1 MFYLRVLRR
10 QCQEDERKVTHAKGR
25 MARDLRVPNTMPSV
39 YLTQWCTNANPKVSK
54 LQKRGGI
61 RVGAQTCS
69 RNSDGMTCLDITH
82 RLKVDMAA
90 W

>member
-39 YLTQWCTNANPKVSK
+39 YLTQ
-54 LQKRGGI
+54 
-61 RVGAQTCS
+61 
-69 RNSDGMTCLDITH
+69 
-82 RLKVDMAA
+82 
-90 W
+90 